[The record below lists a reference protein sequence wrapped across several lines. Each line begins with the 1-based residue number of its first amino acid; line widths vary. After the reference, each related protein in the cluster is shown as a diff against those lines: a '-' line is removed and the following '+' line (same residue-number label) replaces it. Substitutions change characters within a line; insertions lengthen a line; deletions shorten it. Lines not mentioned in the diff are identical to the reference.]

1 MDKPPTCDACRLP
14 LLTEA
19 QRQGDEPEPDY
30 SYCDDGDTCTAFF
43 HTRKRR
49 ERAALNRKEESP

>member
-30 SYCDDGDTCTAFF
+30 SYCDTCTAFF